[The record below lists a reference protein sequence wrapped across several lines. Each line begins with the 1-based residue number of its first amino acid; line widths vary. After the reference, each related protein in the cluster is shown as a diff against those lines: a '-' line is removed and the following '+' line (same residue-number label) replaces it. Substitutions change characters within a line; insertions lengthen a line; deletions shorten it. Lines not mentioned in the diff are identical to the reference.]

1 MSKELKV
8 TVVSFEEFTDI
19 DFTPPST
26 FYYKNAL
33 GDLVFLHTSS
43 RQVAQDYVD
52 NTTGIKG
59 KYKVIASKL
68 QKTKSK
74 QENGE
79 VSVRGV
85 ATRKGQQR

>member
-1 MSKELKV
+1 MTKEIKI

-19 DFTPPST
+19 EFTPPSI

-33 GDLVFLHTSS
+33 GDLVFIHTSK

-52 NTTGIKG
+52 EVTGVKG

-68 QKTKSK
+68 QKEKSK

-79 VSVRGV
+79 VSVRG
-85 ATRKGQQR
+85 TQSRRMSK